1 MEVSVYIK
9 ETLKLL
15 RWLVTPLVTPGDAQG
30 ARDRI
35 WGRNLTVQE
44 AFGRC

>member
-9 ETLKLL
+9 EMLKLL
-15 RWLVTPLVTPGDAQG
+15 RWLVTSLVTPGDTQG

-35 WGRNLTVQE
+35 WDRNVTVQE
-44 AFGRC
+44 AFGHC

>member
-9 ETLKLL
+9 EALKLL
-15 RWLVTPLVTPGDAQG
+15 RWVVTPLVTPGDTPG

-35 WGRNLTVQE
+35 WGRNVTVQE